1 MVPSNRISLLSFL
14 GWFSTSMLAGERVI
28 LISNQVN
35 HPKLDSNHQTA
46 LVFLKQK
53 HVVNESCN
61 TNPEP
66 MTSTLVCVRGQSLRR
81 RRRGKF
87 SSQCKSRQVT
97 WCGYPNT
104 SSSGMCW
111 WWFLSCLTI
120 SDHQRLQTFPRA
132 IQPSASTFS
141 FLSTE
146 QAETNLCSN
155 QEQSGTS
162 RSETR
167 QAFSQLVY
175 FYRFVRFVKH
185 ATSLWVSHRI
195 AVKES

>member
-1 MVPSNRISLLSFL
+1 
-14 GWFSTSMLAGERVI
+14 
-28 LISNQVN
+28 
-35 HPKLDSNHQTA
+35 
-46 LVFLKQK
+46 
-53 HVVNESCN
+53 
-61 TNPEP
+61 
-66 MTSTLVCVRGQSLRR
+66 MTSTLVCVRGQSLPKPIAILEKVEKHSHV
-81 RRRGKF
+81 GDGVAN
-87 SSQCKSRQVT
+87 SPVT
-97 WCGYPNT
+97 VKADRWHGVVIPKT
-104 SSSGMCW
+104 SSSGISGMCW